1 MIPRDAS
8 PIGHVPPMPRIGMN
22 ELRPADPNIIEVDI
36 NFAAS
41 AEQDRICDLV
51 RQASEGNG

>member
-22 ELRPADPNIIEVDI
+22 ELRPADLNVIEVDI

-41 AEQDRICDLV
+41 AEQDRIWDLV